1 MSKSKRTSQFTRGID
16 LPAYLSFFA
25 LAIIGWLSLFAATY
39 TGAGFSEVFSLS
51 TEIGRQT
58 IWLGLSVIG
67 FFAIYSIDWKFWST
81 FAYVIYGVAIFLL
94 IAVLIFGNEVK
105 GSTSWFNIAGFS
117 FQPSEFAKLATCL
130 AVASLLG
137 STQINVKHNKHFF
150 LALGLTLVPAFLVLL
165 QPDAGSAMVFSSFLI
180 LFYRAGAN
188 SLYYVL
194 GIAFVSNVIL
204 SLVFGITP
212 VLIIT
217 FLVAIGVLMFTIN
230 SDIRFMA
237 NFLLLSLA
245 CFVFYQYDYVIP
257 IFAVLSLAIISLSVY
272 MIRENKLQQLGLTAV
287 SAIVSVIITLT
298 TKWSFTN
305 LLLPHQQDR
314 INVWL
319 RPDLC
324 EPRGSLY
331 NIIQSKTAIGSGG
344 LFGSG
349 FLNGAMTKLDFVPE
363 QNTDFIFCT
372 VGEEHGFLG
381 VLGVIILFFV
391 LLYRIIVMAER
402 TRLDFIRYY
411 MYAVAGIIFFHV
423 FVNIGM
429 TMGIM
434 PVVGI
439 PLPLM
444 SKGGTSI
451 LVFFLMIGILFKM
464 DLTRNR

>member
-1 MSKSKRTSQFTRGID
+1 VTVSKRTSQFSRGID
-16 LPAYLSFFA
+16 LPAILSFFA
-25 LAIIGWLSLFAATY
+25 LAIIGWLSLFASSYSGT
-39 TGAGFSEVFSLS
+39 GFSEVFSLS

-67 FFAIYSIDWKFWST
+67 FIAILSFDWKFWST
-81 FAYVIYGVAIFLL
+81 FAYVIYGFSVFLL
-94 IAVLIFGNEVK
+94 LAVLIFGTEVK
-105 GSTSWFNIAGFS
+105 GSTSWFNVAGFS
-117 FQPSEFAKLATCL
+117 FQPSEFAKLGTCL

-137 STQINVKHNKHFF
+137 STQINVKHNNHFF
-150 LALGLTLVPAFLVLL
+150 LALGLAVIPAILILL

-194 GIAFVSNVIL
+194 GIALLTNIIL
-204 SLVFGITP
+204 TLVFGITP
-212 VLIIT
+212 ILVIT
-217 FLVAIGVLMFTIN
+217 LLAMIGVLMVTIN
-230 SDIRFMA
+230 SDIRFLA

-245 CFVFYQYDYVIP
+245 CFVFYQYGYLIP
-257 IFAVLSLAIISLSVY
+257 IFVVLSIVPIALAVY
-272 MIRENKLQQLGLTAV
+272 MIRENKIQQLVWTA
-287 SAIVSVIITLT
+287 ISVIISVFITLI

-305 LLLPHQQDR
+305 VLLPHQQDR

-344 LFGSG
+344 FWGSG

-372 VGEEHGFLG
+372 IGEEHGFIG

-411 MYAVAGIIFFHV
+411 MYGVAGIIFFHV
-423 FVNIGM
+423 FINIGM

-451 LVFFLMIGILFKM
+451 LVFFLMMGILFKM
-464 DLTRNR
+464 DLIRNR